1 VIHTIISSLLEEKEA
16 VILPEFG
23 AFVFHAIPANVNPK
37 TGRIVPAGRILR
49 FQPQLA
55 HQDGVLIGAISDK
68 SGVAYGEANEM
79 YQTWVQQLKADL
91 QVKSSKSIGGVGRFY
106 SEGSQLRFTP
116 ERELWESENAYG
128 LYPFFMKPIIQ
139 AQQTPPVASVQSAPS
154 KINRNAYW
162 KVAAAIAI
170 PITVAVF
177 GMKIPF
183 DGMSASLLSF
193 GSTEPT
199 YQEVERKISTPAV
212 QSFAWQDILSES
224 GDVRYFTYSMED
236 VNVAIEN
243 ENAEPD
249 KGYYLIQGCFR
260 ELENAEKQVARLVSK
275 GFSNALILDYYKGLY
290 RVALD
295 HELSKTTAR
304 NKMRTMRSRFKGLW
318 LAKVN

>member
-1 VIHTIISSLLEEKEA
+1 MIHTIISSLLEEKEA

-55 HQDGVLIGAISDK
+55 HQDGVLIGAISDRA
-68 SGVAYGEANEM
+68 SVSYGEASEM

-91 QVKSSKSIGGVGRFY
+91 QLKSSKAIGGVGRFY
-106 SEGSQLRFTP
+106 SERNQLRFTP
-116 ERELWESENAYG
+116 EREFWESENAYG

-139 AQQTPPVASVQSAPS
+139 EQVPPQAPS
-154 KINRNAYW
+154 VVAIANKASRYAYW

-177 GMKIPF
+177 GMQIPF
-183 DGMSASLLSF
+183 NGMSASLLSF

-199 YQEVERKISTPAV
+199 YHKTERSIIAPAV
-212 QSFAWQDILSES
+212 QTFSWQDIHSES
-224 GDVRYFTYSMED
+224 GDVRYFSYPMEE
-236 VNVAIEN
+236 VTVAIEN
-243 ENAEPD
+243 ENTEPE

-260 ELENAEKQVARLVSK
+260 ELENAEKQVARLISK
-275 GFSNALILDYYKGLY
+275 GYSNALILDYYKGLY
-290 RVALD
+290 RVSLD
-295 HELSKTTAR
+295 QDVSKIKAR
-304 NKMRTMRSRFKGLW
+304 IKMKSLRSRFKGLW
-318 LAKVN
+318 LAKVS